1 MAGGAA
7 RPPTSDP
14 RLPTDAASHP
24 SLWAMPA
31 WAGMQRSESP
41 PLAFTPG
48 PEVRGERERAE
59 TKEVRDE
66 PNP

>member
-1 MAGGAA
+1 MVGFVANI
-7 RPPTSDP
+7 TTTTTTTT
-14 RLPTDAASHP
+14 TDVASHP

-41 PLAFTPG
+41 PLAVTPG

-59 TKEVRDE
+59 MKEVRDE